1 MQPSAK
7 STTAQI
13 EKKTRGE
20 GRFISLALCPPLHLV
35 EHSSAKSGAL
45 VHQPYIVSTSLP
57 VYKPHG
63 RLERLPGT
71 GGYKPPLGK
80 EHSWS
85 ALENDPQEFQ

>member
-20 GRFISLALCPPLHLV
+20 GRFISLALCSPLHLV

-45 VHQPYIVSTSLP
+45 VHQPDIVSTSLA
-57 VYKPHG
+57 V
-63 RLERLPGT
+63 
-71 GGYKPPLGK
+71 
-80 EHSWS
+80 
-85 ALENDPQEFQ
+85 